1 LFNVF
6 DGLLVM
12 VDVAVGIGGR
22 IQAWGHNGE
31 DKRLNV

>member
-12 VDVAVGIGGR
+12 VDLVVGVGGG
-22 IQAWGHNGE
+22 IQAWTHNGG